1 MSLLLQKLFVTFS
14 KHAFLKAKTF
24 HSIFSTFITLVHPCQ
39 VKSKAELLK
48 ALDDY
53 NVGDKV
59 TLLIQ
64 RGSEKLELP
73 VELGEQ
79 KS

>member
-1 MSLLLQKLFVTFS
+1 M
-14 KHAFLKAKTF
+14 
-24 HSIFSTFITLVHPCQ
+24 HPWQ
-39 VKSKAELLK
+39 VKNKAELLK

-64 RGSEKLELP
+64 RGSEKLEVP
-73 VELGEQ
+73 VELEEQ
-79 KS
+79 